1 MTYCVRFNHTS
12 LAERRH
18 GKQVREKMSEFNLIA
33 EIAQRVTPRPDVLL
47 GIGDDCA
54 IVAPPMGRR
63 LAISTDTLV
72 AGVHFFAS
80 TEPYLIGHKALAV
93 NLSDLAAMGAKPL
106 WYSLALTLPSPDHA
120 FALELTRGMHTLS
133 VEHDIALI
141 GGDTTRG
148 PLAITMTVIG
158 TLKAGIGVNSI
169 ALKRGGAQIG
179 DGVYVSGTLGDA
191 AGALRL
197 RLANTPE
204 PAWLA
209 QRLDQPTPRVALGL
223 ALHGIASS
231 AIDVSDGLIADLAH
245 ICEQSRCGAV
255 LHVDRLPISHE
266 LVIALGL
273 RAAEQCALSGGDDY
287 ELCFTAAPKHDAALM
302 QLGASLNLGITR
314 IGTIGAQ
321 LGADAVRVLD
331 ANGTLMPV
339 VQRGYEH
346 FV

>member
-1 MTYCVRFNHTS
+1 
-12 LAERRH
+12 
-18 GKQVREKMSEFNLIA
+18 MSEFDLIA
-33 EIAQRVTPRPDVLL
+33 KIAQRVTPRRDVLT

-54 IVAPPMGRR
+54 ILAPPVGQH
-63 LAISTDTLV
+63 LAVSTDTLV
-72 AGVHFFAS
+72 ADVHFFAH
-80 TEPYLIGHKALAV
+80 TEPYLIGYKSLAV

-106 WYSLALTLPSPDHA
+106 WYTLALTLPSPDHA

-148 PLAITMTVIG
+148 PLAITITVIG
-158 TLKAGIGVNSI
+158 ALPAGTDAYSV
-169 ALKRGGAQIG
+169 ALKRNGAQIG

-191 AGALRL
+191 AGALKL
-197 RLANTPE
+197 RLAKLAE
-204 PAWLA
+204 PPWLA

-231 AIDVSDGLIADLAH
+231 AIDVSDGLIADLTH
-245 ICEQSRCGAV
+245 ICERSKCSAL

-273 RAAEQCALSGGDDY
+273 SAAQECALSGGDDY
-287 ELCFTAAPKHDAALM
+287 ELCFTAAPEHHAALVR
-302 QLGASLNLGITR
+302 LGASLNVQITR
-314 IGTIGAQ
+314 IGTIGLR
-321 LGADAVRVLD
+321 LGLADAVCVQD
-331 ANGTLMPV
+331 ALGAPMV
-339 VQRGYEH
+339 IARRGYEH